1 MLKSTLLLAYVGYVS
16 AFTCGDFLFDNCHL
30 PEPITAIHVASI
42 QTCKE
47 ACDLYG
53 ATCSIFSFDTKPI
66 TDENCVIYDNESMD
80 QFHDGCDL
88 IGGPISGSGD
98 DDGNCVVYDDHC
110 DVSTLPNC
118 DYCIACGSNT
128 GGACGDSNCQ
138 NIGGDSS
145 IETTVQPSLEVC
157 QGLCKLTQSAD
168 GVPATYFTYSKE
180 TQACE
185 CFTKGTRDCYVKYV
199 VSGADV
205 STCNL

>member
-30 PEPITAIHVASI
+30 PEPIT
-42 QTCKE
+42 
-47 ACDLYG
+47 
-53 ATCSIFSFDTKPI
+53 
-66 TDENCVIYDNESMD
+66 DENCVIYDNESMD

-88 IGGPISGSGD
+88 IGGPISGS
-98 DDGNCVVYDDHC
+98 VYDDHC

-185 CFTKGTRDCYVKYV
+185 CFTQGTRDCYVKYV

>member
-1 MLKSTLLLAYVGYVS
+1 MGAHQTEDTMLKSTLLLAYVGYVS

-66 TDENCVIYDNESMD
+66 TDENCVIYDND
-80 QFHDGCDL
+80 
-88 IGGPISGSGD
+88 
-98 DDGNCVVYDDHC
+98 C

-157 QGLCKLTQSAD
+157 QGLCRLASSGD
-168 GVPATYFTYSKE
+168 GAPATYFTYSKE